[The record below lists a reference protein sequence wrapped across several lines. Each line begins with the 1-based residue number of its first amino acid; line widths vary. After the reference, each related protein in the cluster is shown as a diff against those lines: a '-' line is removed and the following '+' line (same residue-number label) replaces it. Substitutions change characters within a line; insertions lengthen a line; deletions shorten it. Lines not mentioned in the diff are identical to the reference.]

1 MASNVL
7 LELHKA
13 VVALNNDAVRWIEQ
27 KSPRCALDHLLTGI
41 QITKHIAHVQG
52 TNAANDEDQAQG
64 QRLLERAGE
73 LLAATC
79 CEQEEKTANDSAS
92 DEALLVRVISTD
104 YDPNSIYL
112 TLAENVNNTTTKFPM
127 VITDNDTG
135 DDWTDVGFHS
145 SVLLYNLGVVHDC
158 LAVPQKANR
167 IFELTSQ
174 LVYVCLQ
181 RNNNSGSNSSINVF
195 TIGKVLQ
202 FKVYLSYNLVRSCEV
217 LRLGTLGH
225 LQALEEALHLIDAR
239 EGVIRTT
246 TKDYASAA

>member
-1 MASNVL
+1 MASTVL

-27 KSPRCALDHLLTGI
+27 RSPRCALDHLLTGI
-41 QITKHIAHVQG
+41 QLTKHIAHMQG
-52 TNAANDEDQAQG
+52 ANAASDEDQAQG

-73 LLAATC
+73 LLATTFI
-79 CEQEEKTANDSAS
+79 EQEANDSACG
-92 DEALLVRVISTD
+92 DALLVRVISTD

-112 TLAENVNNTTTKFPM
+112 TLAENVNNNTTKFPM
-127 VITDNDTG
+127 VITDNDAG
-135 DDWTDVGFHS
+135 DDWSDVGFHS

-181 RNNNSGSNSSINVF
+181 RNDNSGSNSSINVF